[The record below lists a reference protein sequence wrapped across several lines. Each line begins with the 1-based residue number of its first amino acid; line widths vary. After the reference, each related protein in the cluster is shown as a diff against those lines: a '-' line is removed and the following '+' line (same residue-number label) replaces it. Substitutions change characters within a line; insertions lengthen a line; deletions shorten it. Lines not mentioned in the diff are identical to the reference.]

1 MHEEGEEDF
10 SLDMV
15 GMHESETLRGVH
27 IAGFNYAYDL
37 VPEGFGQMTLSDDE
51 PAPAIAQ
58 ASTTPV
64 PTDSCSKTL
73 RDLPL
78 KVATVLG
85 ESTYMIPAG
94 SARSSKAG
102 SATTASTAL
111 YSCTSF
117 GELRDTLKAR
127 PSEKFPLP
135 LSADPDFQSN
145 MADLGVF
152 EAVESGAA
160 SGRQGTVLEQAYIGP
175 AGILLRR
182 DSETT
187 SGGLGVRGLG
197 LRKYASLD
205 FDLDTVVSLDTRLDR
220 GPMTSESSG
229 PSNPKET
236 AGISKRRVSFAN
248 AMASPADTLSPDA
261 TPLDA
266 PNSPWR
272 NLSKYYLPN
281 PDINKLRKRRTEST
295 PVLSTTPRMQEKVE
309 LPEGLQQIGLG
320 IGYTY
325 NQHPGTSKDKGMHDG
340 APRRS
345 LSLGATTV
353 ARCGALFSNIR
364 RPKEGGGQDTGIQ
377 QTERVSEESDAMD
390 AVMREMYGS
399 AWNEDTGVGYYGGGG
414 YGRAASSRRHAGRV
428 YSVNGATDELGSTLR
443 LVKTPSTA
451 VDSVSH

>member
-1 MHEEGEEDF
+1 MPSPRVHEEGEEDF

-27 IAGFNYAYDL
+27 IAGFNYAYDP

-51 PAPAIAQ
+51 PAPVIDQ
-58 ASTTPV
+58 APTTPV

-73 RDLPL
+73 KDLPL

-85 ESTYMIPAG
+85 ESTYVVPAG

-145 MADLGVF
+145 MADFGVF
-152 EAVESGAA
+152 EAAESGVTT
-160 SGRQGTVLEQAYIGP
+160 GRQGGVLEQAYIGP

-187 SGGLGVRGLG
+187 TGGLGVRGLG

-220 GPMTSESSG
+220 GPL
-229 PSNPKET
+229 NPKET

-248 AMASPADTLSPDA
+248 AMASPTDTLSPDA

-295 PVLSTTPRMQEKVE
+295 PVLSTTPRMQERVE

-325 NQHPGTSKDKGMHDG
+325 NQHPETSKGKGIHDG

-364 RPKEGGGQDTGIQ
+364 RPKGGGGQDAGVQ
-377 QTERVSEESDAMD
+377 QTERASEESDAMD

-399 AWNEDTGVGYYGGGG
+399 AWNEDTGVGYHDGGG

-428 YSVNGATDELGSTLR
+428 YSVNGGTDELGSTLR
-443 LVKTPSTA
+443 LVQTPSTA